1 MQQATVYRNAQPV
14 GILSRDDAGEYCF
27 VYDAVYLE
35 NKEALSISVH
45 FPLRHEPFR
54 SKVLFPF
61 FFNLLAEGVVKE
73 MQCRQLQIDPDD
85 PFTRLIKTTRSNT
98 IGSITLEERD
108 DAMS

>member
-14 GILSRDDAGEYCF
+14 GILSRDDAGKYCF

-54 SKVLFPF
+54 S
-61 FFNLLAEGVVKE
+61 
-73 MQCRQLQIDPDD
+73 
-85 PFTRLIKTTRSNT
+85 
-98 IGSITLEERD
+98 
-108 DAMS
+108 